1 MRLADINIWVAL
13 AVLEHSHHMQ
23 AVRWFDTITT
33 PDSVAFCRTTQ
44 QGLLRLLSNKGMMAG
59 YRLPMVTNARAWEIY
74 ESFLADDRVTFLE
87 EPADFVP
94 VWRKLGAR
102 NMAST
107 KMWTDAYLAA
117 FALVGGLELVTFD
130 RDFRFY
136 EPLGLD
142 LMLLQDTCAPDVL

>member
-1 MRLADINIWVAL
+1 MKLADINVWVAL
-13 AVLEHSHHMQ
+13 AVLEHSHHEQ

-44 QGLLRLLSNKGMMAG
+44 QGLLRLLSNKVIMAR
-59 YRLPMVTNARAWEIY
+59 YRLPTVTNARASEVY

-94 VWRKLGAR
+94 IWRKLGAR
-102 NMAST
+102 NTAST

-130 RDFRFY
+130 GDFRFY
-136 EPLGLD
+136 ESLGLD
-142 LMLLQDTCAPDVL
+142 LRLLQDS

>member
-1 MRLADINIWVAL
+1 MKLADINIWVAL
-13 AVLEHSHHMQ
+13 AILEHSHHEQ

-33 PDSVAFCRTTQ
+33 PASVAFCRTTQ
-44 QGLLRLLSNKGMMAG
+44 QGLLRLLSNKVMMAG
-59 YRLPMVTNARAWEIY
+59 YRLPMVTNAGAWDIY
-74 ESFLADDRVTFLE
+74 ESFLADDRVTFVE
-87 EPADFVP
+87 ESADFAP
-94 VWRKLGAR
+94 IWRKLGAR

-142 LMLLQDTCAPDVL
+142 LRLL